1 MYCSPNCEVV
11 LIDRHHIVPR
21 YLKQED
27 NRVVKVSRACHAVW
41 HYCNYQLLGNIEDY
55 IAYTGLSKQASNEEI
70 IYLGSKLAGTKSYKN
85 RTGIHGMSPDSKK
98 AASSKGGK
106 KASKYMSNS
115 IWLNNGIINVRVNK
129 DEIVYGDWK
138 PGKLKHSGTEER
150 KNLKIEEKRLKKIQ
164 ANKEREEII
173 LNSDIDFSSEGW
185 IASLSKLLEISH
197 THVVRWMKEYM
208 PEFLGKCHRRK

>member
-1 MYCSPNCEVV
+1 MYCSPNCEAI

-27 NRVVKVSRACHAVW
+27 NRVVKVSRACHAIW
-41 HYCNYQLLGNIEDY
+41 HYCNYQLLGN

-70 IYLGSKLAGTKSYKN
+70 IHLRSKLAGTKSYKN
-85 RTGIHGMSPDSKK
+85 RTGIHGMSPDLKK

-115 IWLNNGIINVRVNK
+115 IWLNNGIINIRVNK

-138 PGKLKHSGTEER
+138 PGKLKHKLT
-150 KNLKIEEKRLKKIQ
+150 
-164 ANKEREEII
+164 KEREEII

-185 IASLSKLLEISH
+185 IASLSQLLEISH
-197 THVVRWMKEYM
+197 RQVVRWMKEYM
-208 PEFLGKCHRRK
+208 PEFLEKCYRRK